1 MASPGLS
8 AWLSVPKSE
17 ASDAT
22 DASEPQPPDKS
33 KRSSSDSPLDVTL
46 AQLRA
51 KETITRISPE
61 KRSLVEE
68 IDSEADDAEFD
79 ERAHWTR
86 RGSRKKAR
94 ASRKAVGT
102 ADKSQPSIALFCVK
116 EAPPAAEKPEAGA
129 EGGDALASAIA
140 SSQLEQKEEK
150 KKKKKETKGR
160 GRRKKVESA
169 GLELDSAVDSCK
181 TEDDIAAV
189 MSSGRPKRQAVVR
202 AEILQQQQ
210 KLLDAVAARKNAA
223 SFLTPPPSTKKAA
236 TEASAT
242 TSGRKRKL
250 EMNKKKTS
258 PPAKDGSA
266 MSSPGAN
273 KVAQS
278 FFLSEQEKKQLQETE
293 AVSLFR
299 EQLRETREK
308 DLAFFAGKTANPFF
322 QARSATKRSS
332 SAENDDGVVE
342 IHEDGEGG
350 EIKQRRGTGGG
361 RWSKPLLLF
370 PEVQHVLTVGVDDM
384 EADTNDST
392 PQKKAAPVGTV
403 NSSGVVVINDDS
415 AADSRLPSEV
425 MAQLKAAMNGQVT
438 TESSFSE
445 QFWFRD
451 FLDASSIPAPA
462 IETIDV
468 TSPRPENAEAAAAK
482 LAELETLLIDE
493 LVETHGLREKR
504 VRELL
509 EGLEQARAK
518 RLDRKQNLSLVDRY
532 LPVNASGLV
541 GNRESLHTLSS
552 WLSAWKVGGGD
563 RDRLDCFASELF
575 TLEDGDSDSEDE
587 VGDLCRL
594 FILEGESG
602 SGKSAAV
609 YACAEELGYEI
620 IEINA
625 AQNRSGKSVVELC
638 GEATQSTRVL
648 HIGGK
653 EDKSKKKHK
662 KKRRHSKSRK
672 SLEKATAASLSL
684 VLFEDVD
691 LVFDEDKGF
700 LNAVSS
706 IAKHSKCPIV
716 VTCAQLPDAFPA
728 KPGRLCRELR
738 KPSMDEFA
746 TWMRLVAFI
755 EGLQLAPSLIDAL
768 GKFFERDVRRSLHFL
783 EANLPV
789 SDASTTARWRWQNDH
804 GDKSEEDQSPHVDVP
819 AWTVWSTGCSSFDA
833 LTSNLLVELGAAAE
847 AEGKKIEDKTREEKQ
862 ADINAMAEL
871 AEIMDS
877 ASVADI
883 WMAPAAA
890 ARLGNDDI
898 EDSFFLCERERLA
911 ALELRRSSLH
921 MLGSSTS
928 SLRALLMLGQGPS
941 ASACVQR
948 TLDSALEATRRRSH
962 QTALA
967 QLKPKFD
974 LPLAYK
980 GCGNS
985 EPRFA
990 LDYMPMVGRL
1000 LSSTGLQE
1008 GRRRA
1013 SRRNHYLGD
1022 VLGDMA
1028 LIDELPAFN
1037 TYLPH
1042 DEDQIV
1048 AASPASTQ

>member
-1 MASPGLS
+1 MASQGLS
-8 AWLSVPKSE
+8 SWLSGPKFE

-22 DASEPQPPDKS
+22 DASDSQPQDMS
-33 KRSSSDSPLDVTL
+33 KPTASSSDSPLDISL
-46 AQLRA
+46 FQLRA

-79 ERAHWTR
+79 EKAHWAR

-94 ASRKAVGT
+94 ASRRA
-102 ADKSQPSIALFCVK
+102 ARASDKSQPSIALFCVK
-116 EAPPAAEKPEAGA
+116 EAAPAVEKQETEAEEAA
-129 EGGDALASAIA
+129 VASAIA
-140 SSQLEQKEEK
+140 ASQSETKKESKSRSRK
-150 KKKKKETKGR
+150 KKR
-160 GRRKKVESA
+160 ESSS
-169 GLELDSAVDSCK
+169 LELDSVVEKD
-181 TEDDIAAV
+181 EEVAAV

-210 KLLDAVAARKNAA
+210 KLLDAVAARNNAT

-236 TEASAT
+236 AEGNAT

-258 PPAKDGSA
+258 PPSKSGSTE
-266 MSSPGAN
+266 SSPGAN
-273 KVAQS
+273 KAAQS
-278 FFLSEQEKKQLQETE
+278 FFLSEQEKKQMQEIE

-299 EQLRETREK
+299 EQLRQTREK

-322 QARSATKRSS
+322 QARPQTKRSS

-342 IHEDGEGG
+342 INEDGEG
-350 EIKQRRGTGGG
+350 EAKQRRGTGGG
-361 RWSKPLLLF
+361 RWSKPLALF
-370 PEVQHVLTVGVDDM
+370 PEVQHVLTLCLDEEAVDT
-384 EADTNDST
+384 ADSNDLTPPRKADSST
-392 PQKKAAPVGTV
+392 A
-403 NSSGVVVINDDS
+403 VVVIEDDS
-415 AADSRLPSEV
+415 AADSRLSSEV
-425 MAQLKAAMNGQVT
+425 MAQLKAAMNGQVC

-445 QFWFRD
+445 QFWFREY
-451 FLDASSIPAPA
+451 LDASSLPAPVT
-462 IETIDV
+462 ETIDV
-468 TSPRPENAEAAAAK
+468 TSPRLENAEVAAAE
-482 LAELETLLIDE
+482 LAERETLLVDE
-493 LVETHGLREKR
+493 LVETNGMREKR

-541 GNRESLHTLSS
+541 GNHESLHTLSS
-552 WLSAWKVGGGD
+552 WLSAWKLGGGD
-563 RDRLDCFASELF
+563 SERLDCFASELF
-575 TLEDGDSDSEDE
+575 TFEDGDSDSEDE

-648 HIGGK
+648 HIGSK
-653 EDKSKKKHK
+653 DDKSKKKHK
-662 KKRRHSKSRK
+662 KKPRRQFEGRK
-672 SLEKATAASLSL
+672 SLEKPTAASLSL

-691 LVFDEDKGF
+691 LVFDDDKGF
-700 LNAVSS
+700 LSAVCS

-716 VTCAQLPDAFPA
+716 VTCAQLPDAFPV

-738 KPSMDEFA
+738 KPSMDEFT

-755 EGLQLAPSLIDAL
+755 EGLQLAPPLINAL
-768 GKFFERDVRRSLHFL
+768 GEFFERDVRRSLHFL

-789 SDASTTARWRWQNDH
+789 SDAKTETLWRWQHNN
-804 GDKSEEDQSPHVDVP
+804 GDEGEEDKASLVDIP
-819 AWTVWSTGCSSFDA
+819 AWTVWSTGSSSLDA
-833 LTSNLLVELGAAAE
+833 LTSNLLVELAAGE
-847 AEGKKIEDKTREEKQ
+847 AEGKNPEDKTSEEKQ
-862 ADINAMAEL
+862 ADIDAMSEL
-871 AEIMDS
+871 AQIMDS
-877 ASVADI
+877 ASVADT
-883 WMAPAAA
+883 WMTPAG
-890 ARLGNDDI
+890 LDSDEI

-911 ALELRRSSLH
+911 ALELRRSSLY
-921 MLGSSTS
+921 MLGSPTS
-928 SLRALLMLGQGPS
+928 SLGASLMRSQGPS
-941 ASACVQR
+941 ASECVQR
-948 TLDSALEATRRRSH
+948 TLDSALETTRRCLH

-967 QLKPKFD
+967 QLKSKFE

-985 EPRFA
+985 EPQFT

-1000 LSSTGLQE
+1000 LSGTGLQE
-1008 GRRRA
+1008 GRRRT

-1022 VLGDMA
+1022 VLGDMTV
-1028 LIDELPAFN
+1028 IDELPAFN
-1037 TYLPH
+1037 TYLQL